1 MSFKGI
7 FLFNT
12 CHQKPD
18 ITQTPESH
26 SEPHQRAQGELCQVQ
41 GVHTEG
47 RGKEKLI
54 QAQGAHFP
62 SVLLQSQV
70 NSCYFQPPVHPSPQN
85 KSERGTFLV
94 SLPAH
99 GLGGWPSSRGLALLE
114 DVVAQQGLG
123 GRSAE
128 GTHHF
133 QLRPGSVHEQLLG
146 LLRVSVGRVEENQ
159 SVARQDG
166 AAHLTSVGAAVACIA
181 LVQLA
186 VGNKSRHT
194 GLTCSLT
201 QLQLTAR

>member
-18 ITQTPESH
+18 ITQTSESH
-26 SEPHQRAQGELCQVQ
+26 SEP
-41 GVHTEG
+41 
-47 RGKEKLI
+47 KLI
-54 QAQGAHFP
+54 QAQGAHFL

-70 NSCYFQPPVHPSPQN
+70 NSCCFQPPVHPSPQN
-85 KSERGTFLV
+85 KSERGTFRV

-99 GLGGWPSSRGLALLE
+99 RLGGWPSSRGLALLE

-123 GRSAE
+123 GRSTE

-133 QLRPGSVHEQLLG
+133 QLSPGSVHEQLLG
-146 LLRVSVGRVEENQ
+146 LLRVSIGGVEENQ
-159 SVARQDG
+159 SIACQDG
-166 AAHLTSVGAAVACIA
+166 AAHLASVGAAVACIA

-194 GLTCSLT
+194 GLTCSLA
-201 QLQLTAR
+201 QLQEQALGTRV